1 MHNEIPVA
9 NSGVAAQNCWPSTQR
24 DWVAAQ
30 SRVRLGRLDRFSIM
44 RNLRNFIVS
53 LIARDRSFIQF
64 DTASG
69 FEILLP
75 ASYRS
80 MLIMAL
86 NGVLFHRTLIE
97 VTSRIIRSGD
107 VVIDGGSNVG
117 FFALLAA
124 TKLQGSGCVI
134 AFEPDPDTFSLL
146 QENIRRNGFESTVRA
161 ERIALTDREGTF
173 DFAVN
178 SEEPMLS
185 SLISA
190 KTGLGGNVL
199 ARAVTL
205 DSFLA
210 ARGLQRADII
220 KLDLEGAEPMALE
233 GARATLPTARML
245 IFEANQPHLN
255 QLGVDPVGLVEQTAT
270 AGEFDTVFFID
281 ERSEKICPWEPDHF
295 KEALYNYKFINVACT
310 RSNCMNSGD
319 FPSQQSTA
327 FSRPP
332 RDFRR

>member
-1 MHNEIPVA
+1 MNNEMLAA
-9 NSGVAAQNCWPSTQR
+9 NNQVAAQNCWPSTQR

-30 SRVRLGRLDRFSIM
+30 SRVRLGRLDRFSII
-44 RNLRNFIVS
+44 RNLRDFLVS
-53 LIARDRSFIQF
+53 LVARDRSFIQF

-75 ASYRS
+75 ATYRS

-97 VTSRIIRSGD
+97 VTSRIIRRGD

-146 QENIRRNGFESTVRA
+146 QENVRRNGFESTVRA

-173 DFAVN
+173 EFAVN
-178 SEEPMLS
+178 SDEPMLS

-190 KTGLGGNVL
+190 KSGLGGNVL
-199 ARAVTL
+199 ARAVSL

-210 ARGLQRADII
+210 ARGLHRADVI

-233 GARATLPTARML
+233 GARSTLPTARML

-255 QLGVDPVGLVEQTAT
+255 QLGVDPVGLVEQTAA
-270 AGEFDTVFFID
+270 AGEFDTVFFVD
-281 ERSEKICPWEPDHF
+281 ERSEKICPWEPNYF
-295 KEALYNYKFINVACT
+295 KEVLDNYKFINVACT
-310 RSNCMNSGD
+310 RSTCMKSVD
-319 FPSQQSTA
+319 LHSLQSTA
-327 FSRPP
+327 FTRSP
-332 RDFRR
+332 REFR